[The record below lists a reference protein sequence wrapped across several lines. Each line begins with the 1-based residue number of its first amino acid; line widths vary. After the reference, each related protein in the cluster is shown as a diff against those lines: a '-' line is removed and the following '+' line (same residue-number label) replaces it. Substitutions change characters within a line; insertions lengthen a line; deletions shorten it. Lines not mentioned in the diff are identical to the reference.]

1 MRGLLMQAQCPICD
15 GTVVSDDYWEIGE
28 LVDCPDCSAM
38 LEVTSLDPLTLEEA
52 PEEDEDWGE

>member
-1 MRGLLMQAQCPICD
+1 MQARCPICD
-15 GTVVSDDYWEIGE
+15 GTVVADDYWEVGE
-28 LVDCPDCSAM
+28 LVDCDDCNAM

>member
-1 MRGLLMQAQCPICD
+1 MQAQCPICA
-15 GTVVSDDYWEIGE
+15 GTVVADDYWEIGE
-28 LVDCPDCSAM
+28 LVDCLVCSAM

>member
-1 MRGLLMQAQCPICD
+1 MNAECPICGGD
-15 GTVVSDDYWEIGE
+15 VTSDDYWEVGE
-28 LVDCPDCSAM
+28 LVDCHDCSAM